1 HNQHVEAEHLLL
13 ALFEDPE
20 GMAPAIAL
28 KVGADAQKIQR
39 ELKQSVQD
47 VPKVSG
53 SGAGQLY
60 VGDSLRKLYDKAEAA
75 ATKLNDQYISAE
87 HFLMVAPELGG
98 KLADLFKR
106 NGLTS
111 DALLKAIKEVRGNQQ
126 IHEQD
131 PDAKFR
137 ALEKYC
143 IDLTQRASNGK
154 L

>member
-1 HNQHVEAEHLLL
+1 MNPERLTLRSQQAMTRAQALAKDHHNQHVEAEHLLL

-87 HFLMVAPELGG
+87 HFL
-98 KLADLFKR
+98 
-106 NGLTS
+106 
-111 DALLKAIKEVRGNQQ
+111 
-126 IHEQD
+126 
-131 PDAKFR
+131 
-137 ALEKYC
+137 
-143 IDLTQRASNGK
+143 
-154 L
+154 